1 MPLHQLRPS
10 FRIFLVTL
18 GLSLL
23 IGCTGLATT
32 EQTGRAGA
40 AARGAAVRTDLG
52 PIDPAA
58 RYLFYLHAKIV
69 EDEGLPAVS
78 PAHGE
83 YEYGAILDR
92 LASFGFVVVSEIRP
106 KDASSTA
113 YAERVSSQ
121 VDALLEA
128 GVPPTHITVVGASK
142 GAYIA
147 ALVSHA
153 VPTPDVRYV
162 ILSMCDA
169 ETVAYMI
176 EQGTDLHGDVL
187 ALRDAADTPDLV
199 GSCEALFT
207 FSHEMDRHGEIVVN
221 VGTGHGILYQ
231 PLDAWVLPTVQ
242 WAQEPE

>member
-1 MPLHQLRPS
+1 MPPLGPQPVLH
-10 FRIFLVTL
+10 FLLVAL

-23 IGCTGLATT
+23 AGCTGLATT
-32 EQTGRAGA
+32 EQVEHDGA
-40 AARGAAVRTDLG
+40 TVRTDLG
-52 PIDPAA
+52 PIDPTA

-69 EDEGLPAVS
+69 EDEGLPAIS
-78 PAHGE
+78 PEHGE
-83 YEYGAILDR
+83 YQYEAILDR
-92 LASFGFVVVSEIRP
+92 LASFGFVVVSEVRP

-121 VDALLEA
+121 VDSLLSA
-128 GVPPTHITVVGASK
+128 GVPSNHVTVVGASK

-153 VPTPDVRYV
+153 VPAPGVHYV

-199 GSCEALFT
+199 GSCEALFA
-207 FSHEMDRHGEIVVN
+207 FSRQIGRHNEIVVE
-221 VGTGHGILYQ
+221 VGTGHGILYR
-231 PLDAWVLPTVQ
+231 PLDEWVLPTVQ
-242 WAQEPE
+242 WTQEPE